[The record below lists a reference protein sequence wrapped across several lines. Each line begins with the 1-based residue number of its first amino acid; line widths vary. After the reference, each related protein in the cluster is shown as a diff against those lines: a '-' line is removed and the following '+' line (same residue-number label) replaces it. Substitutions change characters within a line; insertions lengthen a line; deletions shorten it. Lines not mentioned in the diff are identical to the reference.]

1 MKIKPLMFA
10 CVSVAALL
18 TTSCGKVRYPNYYTL
33 SLAPTMAP
41 HDNGGRRLGS
51 VKVRDFET
59 PPYLRQGRIAYRET
73 PTQVGYYDYHRWVT
87 NPGATVTAAIIGGL
101 RSSGLFSEV
110 HSDAT
115 HMKAD
120 FLLTGQLERLDEI
133 DYGGGVRVEVKMSA
147 QVIDLRTKATVW
159 SSGEAETA
167 RVEKVG
173 AKKVSVNSVV
183 IEMSNAAQKCI
194 DRLLADMQQK
204 LGGALQPST
213 DSQSALRVWK
223 TLRVST
229 SAHPGG
235 CYGRTPNKAF

>member
-1 MKIKPLMFA
+1 MFA

-41 HDNGGRRLGS
+41 HDNGARRLGS
-51 VKVRDFET
+51 VRVRDFET
-59 PPYLRQGRIAYRET
+59 PPYLRQSRIVYRES

-87 NPGATVTAAIIGGL
+87 NPGATVTAAIIVGL

-115 HMKAD
+115 HMKTD

-147 QVIDLRTKATVW
+147 QLVDLRSKATVW
-159 SSGEAETA
+159 SGDEAETMA
-167 RVEKVG
+167 VEKAN
-173 AKKVSVNSVV
+173 AKKGGVNLVV
-183 IEMSNAAQKCI
+183 IEMSHAAQKCI
-194 DRLLADMQQK
+194 DRLLANMQQQ
-204 LGGALQPST
+204 LGSALQPSG
-213 DSQSALRVWK
+213 DSQ
-223 TLRVST
+223 
-229 SAHPGG
+229 
-235 CYGRTPNKAF
+235 TPRSEQ